1 MTRQVV
7 GNTFLYMRQ
16 VKIWCLGSVD
26 SSNVLEG
33 KFHGSLKKSQKSGRL
48 QAGEF
53 AADISNADKQ
63 SIRVDTLHSCDRRDL
78 KSRIPY
84 SHLEHPCV
92 WAFSNLSC
100 LSSNKNFCVS
110 ITGIT

>member
-1 MTRQVV
+1 M
-7 GNTFLYMRQ
+7 
-16 VKIWCLGSVD
+16 D
-26 SSNVLEG
+26 SSNFLKG

-78 KSRIPY
+78 KSRVPY
-84 SHLEHPCV
+84 SHLKYLCV
-92 WAFSNLSC
+92 
-100 LSSNKNFCVS
+100 
-110 ITGIT
+110 